1 MTYRHECAEG
11 FHHKVTSFIALLSSV
26 FSNKILTLMHFF
38 IFLNESTIVL
48 LIVFKST
55 DKLKNLKTFNF
66 LTTINY

>member
-1 MTYRHECAEG
+1 
-11 FHHKVTSFIALLSSV
+11 
-26 FSNKILTLMHFF
+26 MHFF
-38 IFLNESTIVL
+38 IFLNESTNVL